1 VILSETTIVQPDLVY
16 VSSAHA
22 SRVSARGIEG
32 APTLAVEIISPG
44 TPRIDRVTKLQLY
57 ARFGVPHY
65 WIVDPDAGALEACQL
80 ADAAYR
86 LVARASGSAAVA
98 LPPCPDLALAPTP
111 SGPPPT
117 ERAPTP
123 GSTSR
128 A

>member
-86 LVARASGSAAVA
+86 LVARVGLGGRGAAA
-98 LPPCPDLALAPTP
+98 LSRPRA
-111 SGPPPT
+111 GPHSLWP
-117 ERAPTP
+117 A
-123 GSTSR
+123 
-128 A
+128 AD